1 VPGKRKSAHHMKMK
15 AVVYCYQVIARQ
27 VDRDIWQM
35 FRKDVTQILI
45 KSPTMTSKL
54 IREACY
60 ILHWYKLH
68 LLRKILKPVG
78 VRQIKIQYY

>member
-1 VPGKRKSAHHMKMK
+1 MKMK

-27 VDRDIWQM
+27 VESHLVDRNIWQM
-35 FRKDVTQILI
+35 FHKDVTQILI

-60 ILHWYKLH
+60 ILDWYKSH

-78 VRQIKIQYY
+78 VGQVERQHY